1 MGVDT
6 SRRVQKGGIQM
17 NASFFEDR
25 ETDVE
30 GRDAPGR
37 TGERFRMTRHR
48 TVAKRKRPKQV
59 NGFHKRRQKRSGL

>member
-1 MGVDT
+1 M
-6 SRRVQKGGIQM
+6 SRVQNGGIQM

-25 ETDVE
+25 EPEAGESREV
-30 GRDAPGR
+30 PGR

-48 TVAKRKRPKQV
+48 TVVKRKRPKQV